1 MSATMKAD
9 IHFKTTETGIQA
21 DLKFEGTIAEKL
33 TFCQYILTSM
43 DLTPT
48 EVLKI
53 AYVMEMMPMEKG
65 RVSGISTS
73 INIQEYIKQKGK
85 EDG

>member
-1 MSATMKAD
+1 MKAD
-9 IHFKTTETGIQA
+9 VRFKTTETGIQA
-21 DLKFEGTIAEKL
+21 DLKFEGTTAEKL
-33 TFCQYILTSM
+33 TFCQYILTAM
-43 DLTPT
+43 ELTPT

-53 AYVMEMMPMEKG
+53 ACVMEMMPMEKG
-65 RVSGISTS
+65 HGNGTSTR